1 MTRLKDVAD
10 RTMNLTEVLSVQ
22 AENINKIH
30 EDLSASLEELRNN
43 IKQARQQ
50 ANNVSHKW

>member
-1 MTRLKDVAD
+1 MTRLKDVAE

-50 ANNVSHKW
+50 ANNVSHKR